1 MSATGGSG
9 GSTEPGGEKG
19 PGGGDEVAGTSTID
33 MLAAALRADSQDL
46 ATYADV
52 ITTSLA
58 DALPAGMVEI
68 GRDRSFGDRVAGRP
82 GRATAITVHGDKVDL
97 VLAAHP
103 HGFTAQVVRRVRGV
117 TIGTEEV
124 TVDVWVRRLAEEL
137 DRLAQVNESTRQAVT
152 RLLGA

>member
-1 MSATGGSG
+1 MSATG
-9 GSTEPGGEKG
+9 EPGESAELGGEKG
-19 PGGGDEVAGTSTID
+19 PGDAEVAGTSTID

-97 VLAAHP
+97 ILAARP
-103 HGFTAQVVRRVRGV
+103 HGLTAQVVRRVRGV
-117 TIGTEEV
+117 TIGTDEV

-137 DRLAQVNESTRQAVT
+137 DRLAQANESTRQAVT